1 MFPSI
6 TYSVTSYIPY
16 WGPPT
21 ASSDFCE
28 ENYVLTPYVAELI
41 NTLTNLNYCLFCYH
55 GLRTL
60 QKQGRLTWMN
70 ASPHIGLLGV
80 GVFSAGFHI
89 TMREWPQLAD
99 DMSMV
104 FPTAFI
110 FLRILRF
117 EAADA
122 KAANKRTMIFFS
134 VLAVIYTIHL
144 NINNPHMHSI
154 TFGVGVHYIR
164 KKTFELLSRRIKDD
178 RTRKHLKKMAIF
190 GGVTFAFG
198 FILWVIDQ
206 LACGPLTRAK
216 HAIGMPWSFLLEFH
230 GWWHIF
236 TGIGAYVFIVLADV
250 LTSTRSEK
258 EASSTVDFG
267 WPANYIIGNTASV
280 EMGSHHSNGSVNG
293 ALNGSVNGV
302 SKKLVDGG
310 SKGLTNGASKGLT
323 NAASNGLATA
333 HKQH

>member
-6 TYSVTSYIPY
+6 SYPAIPY
-16 WGPPT
+16 ASYWGQPT

-28 ENYVLTPYVAELI
+28 ENYVITPYIAEFI
-41 NTLTNLNYCLFCYH
+41 NTFTNLNYCLFCYH

-122 KAANKRTMIFFS
+122 KAANRRTLIFFAI
-134 VLAVIYTIHL
+134 LTVIYTIHL

-164 KKTFELLSRRIKDD
+164 YKTWELLSRRIKDD
-178 RTRKHLKKMAIF
+178 RTRQHLKKMAMF
-190 GGVTFAFG
+190 GGISFAFG
-198 FILWVIDQ
+198 FILWVVDQ
-206 LACGPLTRAK
+206 LACGTLTRAK
-216 HAIGMPWSFLLEFH
+216 RAMGMPWSFLLEFH

-236 TGIGAYVFIVLADV
+236 TGIGAYVFIVLVDV
-250 LTSTRSEK
+250 LTSTRIEN
-258 EASSTVDFG
+258 EATSQVDFG
-267 WPANYIIGNTASV
+267 WPANYIIGNKARVQMASD
-280 EMGSHHSNGSVNG
+280 HPNGSANG
-293 ALNGSVNGV
+293 ALDASVIS
-302 SKKLVDGG
+302 SKKD
-310 SKGLTNGASKGLT
+310 
-323 NAASNGLATA
+323 
-333 HKQH
+333 

>member
-1 MFPSI
+1 MFPSVA
-6 TYSVTSYIPY
+6 YPEKPYVSY

-28 ENYVLTPYVAELI
+28 ENYVITPYIGEFI

-60 QKQGRLTWMN
+60 QKQRRLTWMT
-70 ASPHIGLLGV
+70 ASPHLGLLGV

-99 DMSMV
+99 DLSMV

-122 KAANKRTMIFFS
+122 KAANKRTMIFFAI
-134 VLAVIYTIHL
+134 LAVIYTIHL

-164 KKTFELLSRRIKDD
+164 YKTWELLSRRIKDD
-178 RTRKHLKKMAIF
+178 ATRKHLKKMAVF
-190 GGVTFAFG
+190 GAVSFAFG

-206 LACGPLTRAK
+206 LGCRTLTGWKRAM
-216 HAIGMPWSFLLEFH
+216 GMPWSFVLEFH

-236 TGIGAYVFIVLADV
+236 TGIGAYIFIVLTDV
-250 LTSTRSEK
+250 LTAGGSER
-258 EASSTVDFG
+258 ETTSQVDFG
-267 WPANYIIGNTASV
+267 WPANWVIGNTAAGQTASV
-280 EMGSHHSNGSVNG
+280 HVNG
-293 ALNGSVNGV
+293 PVV
-302 SKKLVDGG
+302 EVDV
-310 SKGLTNGASKGLT
+310 KTD
-323 NAASNGLATA
+323 
-333 HKQH
+333 